1 MSRLTNRHT
10 MYLSINPYNPEKRKI
25 AKVIDCL
32 QNGGIIIYPTDT
44 VYGLA
49 CAISKP
55 RAMERLCRL
64 KRISPKKANLT
75 FICNNLSQLAQY
87 AIQMDNPTFKL
98 LKHTL
103 PGPYTYIL
111 KANNKV
117 PKLFKN
123 NKKTIGFRIPDNV
136 IAQTIVQEMGVPIL
150 SSSLKKDDDFIQYP
164 TEPYEIKTSFGK
176 LVDIII
182 DGGIGGYTPSTVI
195 DCTGYEPQLIRA
207 GAGAWDYL

>member
-1 MSRLTNRHT
+1 
-10 MYLSINPYNPEKRKI
+10 MYLTVNSYNPEKRKI
-25 AKVIDCL
+25 TKVVNCL
-32 QNGGIIIYPTDT
+32 ENGGVIIYPTDT

-49 CAISKP
+49 CAINKP

-64 KRISPKKANLT
+64 KGIAPKKANLT
-75 FICNNLSQLAQY
+75 FICNDLSQLSQY
-87 AIQMDNPTFKL
+87 AHQLNNQTFKL
-98 LKHTL
+98 LKRTL

-136 IAQTIVQEMGVPIL
+136 IAQTIVTEMGVPIL
-150 SSSLKKDDDFIQYP
+150 SSSLKKDDDFLEYP
-164 TEPYEIKTSFGK
+164 TEPYEIEELFGK

-182 DGGIGGYTPSTVI
+182 DGGIGGLTPSTVV
-195 DCTGYEPQLIRA
+195 DCTGFEPVLIRE
-207 GAGAWDYL
+207 GVGEWEE